1 MNSASRIPEIDL
13 LRVAALILMILYHL
27 FYDLDTFT
35 QVSFKSD
42 ILVWMMVVAKLAAF
56 LFIFL
61 SGISSNLSRK
71 PIHNGI
77 TLLFWALLISL
88 ITSIALPETYVRFG
102 ILHFLACMLLL
113 YPIFQRSSTTFLI
126 IFALVSISLGFYFKN
141 IHGIGPWLI
150 PLGIMY
156 PGFKSIDY
164 FPVFPYSGLF
174 VFGILFYRFR
184 FAGFTNS
191 STYSFPPIIEKM
203 SRHSL
208 LIYLLHQP
216 ILLLILFIFQK
227 AKA

>member
-13 LRVAALILMILYHL
+13 LRAAALSLMILYHF

-35 QVSFKSD
+35 PASFKSVT
-42 ILVWMMVVAKLAAF
+42 LVWMMVVAKLAAF

-61 SGISSNLSRK
+61 SGISSNLSRH
-71 PIHNGI
+71 PIHNGL

-88 ITSIALPETYVRFG
+88 ITYIALPETYVRFG

-113 YPIFQRSSTTFLI
+113 YPFFQSSSTAFLI
-126 IFALVSISLGFYFKN
+126 IFTLVSLSLGFYFKN
-141 IHGIGPWLI
+141 ILGIGPWLL

-156 PGFKSIDY
+156 RGFESIDY
-164 FPVFPYSGLF
+164 FPFFPYSGLF

-184 FAGFTNS
+184 FASFTNT
-191 STYSFPPIIEKM
+191 STYPLPPMIEKM

-216 ILLLILFIFQK
+216 ILLSILFIFQK